1 MHYPYMHSLY
11 TLHRLSVE
19 AGMRKEYLMASEASG
34 FSRPVSGVGSGAAII
49 ARQDRIP
56 IWSLSYLFIGIIGV
70 GFLFTFFD
78 IFDINVSFIQTCTQ
92 IVAGCLPGLP
102 PGVTHTPPGLVLAYD
117 MIGLPTLLNLCG
129 YVVGALILSP
139 LADRFGRR
147 DMLLVTLI
155 ITGLGSLYTAFVGDY
170 TNFVISRVITGIGVG
185 ADLALVA
192 TYIGEVAPSNGRA
205 KYTSL
210 IFIMSSLGA
219 FLGIWLGLILTTPAA
234 PFPEGL
240 PFAQATVQEVN
251 KLPQFA
257 GTGWRWMYGVGAIL
271 ALIGIFLRFRLPE
284 SPRWLITRG
293 RIAEADEIVSDM
305 EQRALKKLANLPPV
319 GSEIHLNEGEKSAT
333 YMEILGNP
341 MYLRRTLLLF
351 SMWFVALMTVYTIG
365 VGITTILAGPGLNY
379 PPSTAGMITALGVFG
394 FIACAIFDYGYS
406 ERLERKYWLPI
417 SAVLTIIGGL
427 IIALSGSANF
437 WVTVIGAI
445 ILFIGFNLFVPMAW
459 AWSAENYPTRARATG
474 FALVDGIGHVGGGV
488 GILLIAANISTLGAV
503 GTFLVIGGCLVVAA
517 VIAQFGTATRQQRLD
532 EVSP

>member
-1 MHYPYMHSLY
+1 
-11 TLHRLSVE
+11 
-19 AGMRKEYLMASEASG
+19 MASEAEAGTRSA
-34 FSRPVSGVGSGAAII
+34 GASVI

-92 IVAGCLPGLP
+92 IVTGCLPGPP
-102 PGVTHTPPGLVLAYD
+102 PGLTSAPPGLVLASD
-117 MIGLPTLLNLCG
+117 KLGLPVLLNLVG
-129 YVVGALILSP
+129 YVIGALILSP

-147 DMLLVTLI
+147 DILLITLV
-155 ITGLGSLYTAFVGDY
+155 ITGIGSLFTAFVQDY
-170 TNFVISRVITGIGVG
+170 TTFIIARIITGIGVG

-192 TYIGEVAPSNGRA
+192 VYINEVAPSNGRA

-219 FLGIWLGLILTTPAA
+219 FLGIWLGLWLTTPAA
-234 PFPEGL
+234 NFPLGL
-240 PFAQATVQEVN
+240 PFAQATVQIVN

-257 GTGWRWMYGVGAIL
+257 GSGWRWMYGIGALL
-271 ALIGIFLRFRLPE
+271 ALVGIILRFRLPE
-284 SPRWLITRG
+284 SPRWLISQG
-293 RIAEADEIVSDM
+293 RIEEADQIVTDM
-305 EQRALKKLANLPPV
+305 EQRAMRKLVNLPPV
-319 GSEIHLNEGEKSAT
+319 GSELHFHTHEKHAT

-351 SMWFVALMTVYTIG
+351 SMWFIAFITVYTIG
-365 VGITTILAGPGLNY
+365 VGITTILATLGY
-379 PPSTAGMITALGVFG
+379 PPPEAGMVAAVGVFG
-394 FIACAIFDYGYS
+394 FIGVAVFDYFFG
-406 ERLERKYWLPI
+406 EALERKYWLPI
-417 SAVLTIIGGL
+417 AAVLTIIGGL
-427 IIALSGSANF
+427 IIAVSGSGNF
-437 WVTVIGAI
+437 WVTAIGAI

-474 FALVDGIGHVGGGV
+474 FALVDGIGHIGGGV

-517 VIAQFGTATRQQRLD
+517 IIAQFGTSTREMRLD

>member
-1 MHYPYMHSLY
+1 
-11 TLHRLSVE
+11 
-19 AGMRKEYLMASEASG
+19 MASEAGGLSQPI
-34 FSRPVSGVGSGAAII
+34 SQATSSGAAVI

-92 IVAGCLPGLP
+92 IVSGCLPGLP
-102 PGVTHTPPGLVLAYD
+102 PGLTHTPPGLVLASD
-117 MIGLPTLLNLCG
+117 KVGLPTLLNLCG

-139 LADRFGRR
+139 LADRVGRR
-147 DMLLVTLI
+147 DMLLITLI
-155 ITGLGSLYTAFVGDY
+155 ITGLGSLFTAFVQDY
-170 TNFVISRVITGIGVG
+170 TTFIIARVITGIGIG
-185 ADLALVA
+185 ADLALVT
-192 TYIGEVAPSNGRA
+192 TYINEVAPSNGRV

-234 PFPEGL
+234 PFPNGL
-240 PFAQATVQEVN
+240 PFAQATIQIIHG
-251 KLPQFA
+251 LPQFA
-257 GTGWRWMYGVGAIL
+257 GSGWRWMYGIGALL
-271 ALIGIFLRFRLPE
+271 ALVGILLRFRLPE
-284 SPRWLITRG
+284 SPRWLISQG
-293 RIAEADEIVSDM
+293 RIQEANEIVTDM
-305 EQRALKKLANLPPV
+305 EQRAIKKLANLPPV
-319 GSEIHLNEGEKSAT
+319 GSELHLHSGEKHAT
-333 YMEILGNP
+333 YAEILGNP

-351 SMWFVALMTVYTIG
+351 SMWFIAFMTVYTIG
-365 VGITTILAGPGLNY
+365 VGITTILVTLGY
-379 PPSTAGMITALGVFG
+379 PPPEAGMITALGVFG
-394 FIACAIFDYGYS
+394 FIGCAIFAYGFGES
-406 ERLERKYWLPI
+406 LERKTWLPI
-417 SAVLTIIGGL
+417 SAVLTIAGGL
-427 IIALSGSANF
+427 IIALSGASNF

-488 GILLIAANISTLGAV
+488 GILLIAGNITTLGPV

-517 VIAQFGTATRQQRLD
+517 IIAQFGTATRKLRLD